1 MTLLLTTLISGV
13 SVGAL
18 YALVALG
25 IVIVYKASSIVN
37 FAQVSLLM
45 LGTYVVVSVR
55 VTYGVPFWAA
65 LASGVVLTAAL
76 ALVIERVLVRRFTRT
91 NSVVAASIMTIG
103 LDIAI
108 ATEVDRRIGARIMP
122 TGDPWGDALVTIGG
136 ITVPQVRVV
145 ALLASLALVGL
156 FQLWLQRSDFG
167 IAMRA
172 TAEKPDTSA
181 LMGIRL
187 SWVAATAWGLAGLLA
202 VLAGVFLV
210 AFPSPGLDGGVEQV
224 ALRALP
230 AAIIGGLTSTTG
242 AIVGGVIVGV
252 TESLALAYHEQLAFL
267 GQGLETVAPYVVMLV
282 VLLWRPAGLFGTK
295 ELTRV

>member
-1 MTLLLTTLISGV
+1 MNFFMSLLISGI

-25 IVIVYKASSIVN
+25 IVIVYKASSVVN
-37 FAQVSLLM
+37 FSQVSFLM
-45 LGTYVVVSVR
+45 LGTYVVASAYT
-55 VTYGVPFWAA
+55 TYDLPFWAA
-65 LASGVVLTAAL
+65 LLLGAVFTVLLGLVV
-76 ALVIERVLVRRFTRT
+76 ERLLIRRFTRT

-103 LDIAI
+103 LDTAI
-108 ATEVDRRIGARIMP
+108 ATEVQRRIGASILP
-122 TGDPWGDALVTIGG
+122 PGDPWGDSLVTVAG

-145 ALLASLALVGL
+145 ALVLSLLFLGL

-172 TAEKPDTSA
+172 TAERPDTAA

-210 AFPSPGLDGGVEQV
+210 AFPSPGLDGGVTHL

-230 AAIIGGLTSTTG
+230 AAIIGGLRATSG

-252 TESLALAYHEQLAFL
+252 TESMVLGYHDQLSFL
-267 GQGLETVAPYVVMLV
+267 GQGLETVAPYVVMLL
-282 VLLWRPAGLFGTK
+282 VLLWRPNGLFGAK
-295 ELTRV
+295 ELSRV